1 MPPEG
6 LLFEKGLETLVRKP
20 AGGVFHHAKNQRPW
34 HFHIADHVIS
44 VLMGARVW
52 RGPWHL
58 FLENDARLQQ
68 VASNRIRV
76 SPGWRIKGYVNVP
89 GVYFLKMMLRQ
100 QKCPRFFV
108 RSSGSDACYTK
119 GIQFRP
125 ETIAVFFQ
133 PFPKKLYRA
142 HHGTYIPV
150 WRGV

>member
-34 HFHIADHVIS
+34 HFHIADDGALNFPAFLNHVIS

-76 SPGWRIKGYVNVP
+76 SPG
-89 GVYFLKMMLRQ
+89 
-100 QKCPRFFV
+100 
-108 RSSGSDACYTK
+108 
-119 GIQFRP
+119 
-125 ETIAVFFQ
+125 
-133 PFPKKLYRA
+133 
-142 HHGTYIPV
+142 
-150 WRGV
+150 